1 MGLLLY
7 FFWFVE
13 LGCFDIMN
21 HDLPMWL
28 PFKTL
33 SGFLA
38 EVHSTA
44 QGYFGNFELH
54 GGVKQLLGHGSGF
67 WGFMQIDVAAYG
79 MQAMSCE
86 GVSSCALQF
95 CRERGE
101 VSTGH
106 CTVRIGARARTAIA
120 S

>member
-1 MGLLLY
+1 
-7 FFWFVE
+7 
-13 LGCFDIMN
+13 
-21 HDLPMWL
+21 MWL
-28 PFKTL
+28 SFKTL

-54 GGVKQLLGHGSGF
+54 GGVKQLLGHG
-67 WGFMQIDVAAYG
+67 WFMQINIAAYG

-86 GVSSCALQF
+86 GVSRCALQF

>member
-1 MGLLLY
+1 MG
-7 FFWFVE
+7 FVE